1 MVSSKSVLITIAT
14 AAGLLQMCPAP
25 QAVVAAIAGGV
36 AAGVIGG
43 GASICTKY
51 CPDAKIKARQAMAF
65 TQLVRRQ
72 LPPGVSQESIDQC
85 TQQLNDQFNN
95 GGGSVEITDSGETSV
110 LVSNV
115 PPACMNL
122 ATILTGNPSQA
133 GGPVPVP
140 MSSNSLEYQGLTV
153 EDRQN
158 LSAALQVS

>member
-1 MVSSKSVLITIAT
+1 MVSSKSVLVTIAA

-51 CPDAKIKARQAMAF
+51 CPDAKVRRAMAF

-85 TQQLNDQFNN
+85 TQQLNDQYNN
-95 GGGSVEITDSGETSV
+95 GGGSVEITDSGET
-110 LVSNV
+110 
-115 PPACMNL
+115 CKCKTTRGKEM
-122 ATILTGNPSQA
+122 
-133 GGPVPVP
+133 
-140 MSSNSLEYQGLTV
+140 
-153 EDRQN
+153 
-158 LSAALQVS
+158 SAADYLLRSCSR